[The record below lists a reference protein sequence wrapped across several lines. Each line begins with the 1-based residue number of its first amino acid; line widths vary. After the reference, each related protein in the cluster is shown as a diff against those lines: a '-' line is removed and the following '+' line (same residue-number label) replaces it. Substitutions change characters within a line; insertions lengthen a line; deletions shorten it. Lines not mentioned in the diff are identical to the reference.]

1 MIEEKKEAPRATA
14 AAAAATAATPVK
26 VLLVNGTCSE
36 IFRSALENSVEDCVL
51 QYPGDQAVYVAKS
64 GRAIPIPVGNVQ
76 SSVQSLREPSA
87 PTRPTTKSAAR
98 RPNSL
103 NHALPHIGSAR
114 QQNVLT
120 PSAVAANRMRQQL
133 VPQKFSLEQDAF
145 EETTIEQFPKSTSDI
160 PAATSPVRQTR
171 FSHPVLPTKKT
182 SQFSYRDRQKN
193 YRLSDLVMLGPEHY
207 AQDFNLPRASKPRK
221 ARGEMDELERIKEDL
236 FHRYLWTQKPQVS
249 CRICPIS
256 AYTRSAT
263 FAM

>member
-1 MIEEKKEAPRATA
+1 M
-14 AAAAATAATPVK
+14 
-26 VLLVNGTCSE
+26 NGTCSE

-51 QYPGDQAVYVAKS
+51 QYPGDKAVYVAKS
-64 GRAIPIPVGNVQ
+64 GRAIPIPAGNVQ

-87 PTRPTTKSAAR
+87 PTRPSTKSAAR
-98 RPNSL
+98 RPTSL
-103 NHALPHIGSAR
+103 NHSPPHIGSAR
-114 QQNVLT
+114 QQNPLT

-133 VPQKFSLEQDAF
+133 VPQKFSSLGQDSF

-160 PAATSPVRQTR
+160 PAASPVRLTR

-182 SQFSYRDRQKN
+182 SQSSYRDRQKN

-207 AQDFNLPRASKPRK
+207 AQEFNLPRASKPRRK
-221 ARGEMDELERIKEDL
+221 AQGEMNELDRIKEDL